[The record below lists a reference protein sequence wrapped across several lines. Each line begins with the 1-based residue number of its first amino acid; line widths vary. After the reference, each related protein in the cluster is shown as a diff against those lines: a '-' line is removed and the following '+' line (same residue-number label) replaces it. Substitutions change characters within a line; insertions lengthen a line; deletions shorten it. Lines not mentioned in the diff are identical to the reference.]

1 MLFKFG
7 TKAETLERLR
17 DLVSKSTVC
26 PSVIIS
32 ANNWIISQ
40 DSCIDLIQARFPNDN
55 LIVRSSSVN
64 EDTDVSSMAGIHES
78 HLNVNSRNRQDLIQ
92 IVNDVVASYQRVNGK
107 VDALDQVLVQPMIT
121 DVSMSGVVF
130 TQDLDTGA
138 PYYVINYDDQ
148 TGTTDAVTSGN
159 NDLSRTLLIRKGESR
174 KLESIRFQALMTA
187 VEELERVVGVPGLDI
202 EFAVD
207 AQNRV
212 WLFQLRRLAVK
223 EKWNETIIPQH
234 NRLVEEV
241 QAFLKNRFEP
251 MQGVFGRRSMFGVMP
266 DWNPVEMI
274 GYAPRPLAFSLYRY
288 LITDSIWAEARAKM
302 GYRDLSGR
310 PLIVNLGGRP
320 YVDVRESFNSFLP
333 ASLPESVGN
342 KLVND
347 WLAQLEAHPEY
358 HDKIEFEI
366 VTSFLNFDFSEKVVP
381 SLRRVLTNNEIETF
395 NESLLALTNK
405 IVGSGNGCVAWA
417 FQQIDMLRNMRIL
430 ALEGIQPSEGSV
442 LNTIVTLLNDCKSFG
457 TKPFSVLA
465 RCAFISESMLR
476 ALNHMGLLPDEEL
489 QLLRRSVN
497 TIISQFLKDV
507 GDFQQGNIT
516 RETFLRRYGHLR
528 PGTYDITAERY
539 DQQAFMAQFSNT
551 ANTDRAETSPVQ
563 KYTLKPELA
572 SKIDK
577 MLSGGGYA
585 FDAQSLFD
593 FIVKSIQGR
602 EYAKFYF
609 SRNVSDCLELMVQW
623 GKYHKLER
631 EHISYIP
638 VQRILSGFSQTE
650 LRNEYRQLSQQLK
663 LRHSITQSLRL
674 PYLIS
679 RLSDVDVIPLLKSK
693 PNYVTKNRIKAGLV
707 CLNGD
712 RQAPE
717 RLNGQIAVIESAD
730 PGYDWI
736 FMAEISGLITKF
748 GGANS
753 HMAIRCAELEIPAAI
768 GCGEQIFNAVSQA
781 KACLLD
787 CGNEV
792 LKPLV

>member
-1 MLFKFG
+1 MFKFG

-55 LIVRSSSVN
+55 IIIRSSSVN

-78 HLNVNSRNRQDLIQ
+78 HLNVNSRNRQNLIQ
-92 IVNDVVASYQRVNGK
+92 FINNVVASYQRVNGK
-107 VDALDQVLVQPMIT
+107 VDPLDQVLVQPMIT

-159 NDLSRTLLIRKGESR
+159 NDLSRTLLIRKGESK
-174 KLESIRFQALMTA
+174 KLESIRFQALMMA
-187 VEELERVVGVPGLDI
+187 VEDLERVVGVPGLDI

-223 EKWNETIIPQH
+223 AKWNETIIPQH
-234 NRLVEEV
+234 NKIVEQV
-241 QAFLKNRFEP
+241 QTFLKTRFKP
-251 MQGVFGRRSMFGVMP
+251 MQGVFGQRSIFGVMP

-288 LITDSIWAEARAKM
+288 LITDSIWAEARAMM

-320 YVDVRESFNSFLP
+320 YVDVRESYNSFLP
-333 ASLPESVGN
+333 ASLPDAIGN

-347 WLAQLEAHPEY
+347 WLAKLETHPEY

-366 VTSFLNFDFSEKVVP
+366 VTSFLNFDFSENVAP
-381 SLRRVLTNNEIETF
+381 PLQNVLNSNEIQTF
-395 NESLLALTNK
+395 KESLLSLTNE
-405 IVGSGNGCVAWA
+405 IVGNDKGCVPWA
-417 FQQIDMLRNMRIL
+417 FQQIDRLRNRRNKT
-430 ALEGIQPSEGSV
+430 LEGIQSSEGSL
-442 LNTIVTLLNDCKSFG
+442 LNTIATLLNDCKLFG

-476 ALNHMGLLPDEEL
+476 ALNQMGYLPDDEL
-489 QLLRRSVN
+489 QLFRTSVN
-497 TIISQFLKDV
+497 TIITQFLKDV
-507 GDFQQGNIT
+507 DGFQRGNIT
-516 RETFLRRYGHLR
+516 RETFLGRYGHLR

-539 DQQAFMAQFSNT
+539 DQQAFMAQFSNK
-551 ANTDRAETSPVQ
+551 ASADRAETPKVQ

-572 SKIDK
+572 SAIDK
-577 MLSGGGYA
+577 MLSDGGYS
-585 FDAQSLFD
+585 FDAMSLFD
-593 FIVKSIQGR
+593 FMGKAIQGR
-602 EYAKFYF
+602 EFAKFYF
-609 SRNVSDCLELMVQW
+609 SRNISDCLELMLQW
-623 GKYHKLER
+623 GKYHNLER
-631 EHISYIP
+631 EHVSYIP
-638 VQRILSGFSQTE
+638 VQNILAGFSQTG
-650 LRNEYRQLSQQLK
+650 LRTEYLQLSEQLK
-663 LRHSITQSLRL
+663 LGHSITQSLRL

-693 PNYVTKNRIKAGLV
+693 PNYITKNKIRAGLIR
-707 CLNGD
+707 LNGD
-712 RQAPE
+712 QCAAE
-717 RLNGQIAVIESAD
+717 RLKGQIAVIESAD

-736 FMAEISGLITKF
+736 FMTEISGLITKF

-781 KACLLD
+781 KTCLLD

>member
-1 MLFKFG
+1 MSFKFG

-17 DLVSKSTVC
+17 DLVKQSTVC

-40 DSCIDLIQARFPNDN
+40 DSCMDLIQTRFPNDK
-55 LIVRSSSVN
+55 IIIRSSSVN

-78 HLNVNSRNRQDLIQ
+78 HLNVNSRNRRELIQ
-92 IVNDVVASYQRVNGK
+92 LVNNVVASYQRVNGK

-159 NDLSRTLLIRKGESR
+159 NDLSRTLLIRKGESK
-174 KLESIRFQALMTA
+174 KLESVRFQALMAA

-223 EKWNETIIPQH
+223 EKWHETIIPEH
-234 NRLVEEV
+234 HKTVEEV
-241 QAFLKNRFEP
+241 QAFLQNRFEP
-251 MQGVFGRRSMFGVMP
+251 MRGVLGQRSMFGVMP

-310 PLIVNLGGRP
+310 PLIVDLGGRP
-320 YVDVRESFNSFLP
+320 YVDVRESYNSFLP

-347 WLAQLEAHPEY
+347 WLDRLAAHPEY

-366 VTSFLNFDFSEKVVP
+366 VTSFLNFDFSENVVP
-381 SLRRVLTNNEIETF
+381 SLRSVLNHNDIRMF
-395 NESLLALTNK
+395 KESLLSLTNG

-417 FQQIDMLRNMRIL
+417 FQQIDMLRCRRNK
-430 ALEGIQPSEGSV
+430 ALEGIRSSEGAL

-476 ALNHMGLLPDEEL
+476 ALNRMGLLPDDEL
-489 QLLRRSVN
+489 QLFRTSVN
-497 TIISQFLKDV
+497 TIITQFLKDV
-507 GDFQQGNIT
+507 DDFQRGNIT
-516 RETFLRRYGHLR
+516 RETFLKRYGHLR

-539 DQQAFMAQFSNT
+539 DQQAFMAQLPDKAS
-551 ANTDRAETSPVQ
+551 AGKAETSRGS
-563 KYTLKPELA
+563 KFALAPESA

-577 MLSGGGYA
+577 MLSDGGYA
-585 FDAQSLFD
+585 FDAMSLFD
-593 FIVKSIQGR
+593 FFEKAIQGR
-602 EYAKFYF
+602 EHAKFYF
-609 SRNVSDCLELMVQW
+609 SRNVSDCLELMVRW
-623 GKYHKLER
+623 GKYHHLER

-638 VQRILSGFSQTE
+638 VQSILAGFSQTG
-650 LRNEYRQLSQQLK
+650 LRNEYLQLSEQFK
-663 LRHSITQSLRL
+663 LRHSITQSVRL
-674 PYLIS
+674 PYLIT

-693 PNYVTKNRIKAGLV
+693 PNYVTKHKIRAGLV
-707 CLNGD
+707 RLDGD
-712 RQAPE
+712 QHAPE
-717 RLNGQIAVIESAD
+717 RLRGRIAVIESAD

-736 FMAEISGLITKF
+736 FMTEISGLITKF

-781 KACLLD
+781 RSCLLD

>member
-1 MLFKFG
+1 LFKFG

-17 DLVSKSTVC
+17 DLVRKSTVC

-40 DSCIDLIQARFPNDN
+40 DSCIDLIQAGFPNDN
-55 LIVRSSSVN
+55 IIIRSSSVN

-78 HLNVNSRNRQDLIQ
+78 HLNISSKNRQDLIQ

-159 NDLSRTLLIRKGESR
+159 NDLSRTLLIRNGEA
-174 KLESIRFQALMTA
+174 KKIESIRFQALIMA

-207 AQNRV
+207 ANNRV

-234 NRLVEEV
+234 NKTVEEV
-241 QAFLKNRFEP
+241 QAFLKTRFEP
-251 MQGVFGRRSMFGVMP
+251 MQGVFGQRSMFGVMP

-288 LITDSIWAEARAKM
+288 LITDSIWAEARAIM
-302 GYRDLSGR
+302 GYRDLSGH
-310 PLIVNLGGRP
+310 PLVVNLGGRP
-320 YVDVRESFNSFLP
+320 YVDVRDSYNSFLP
-333 ASLPESVGN
+333 ASLPGSIGN
-342 KLVND
+342 KLVNA

-366 VTSFLNFDFSEKVVP
+366 VTSFLNFDFSENVVP
-381 SLRRVLTNNEIETF
+381 SLQHVLDRDEIQTF
-395 NESLLALTNK
+395 KESLLSLTND
-405 IVGSGNGCVAWA
+405 IVGNDKGYVPWA
-417 FQQIDMLRNMRIL
+417 FQQIDRLRNKRKKT
-430 ALEGIQPSEGSV
+430 LEVIQSSEGSL
-442 LNTIVTLLNDCKSFG
+442 LNAIVTLLNDCKLFG

-476 ALNHMGLLPDEEL
+476 ALNQMGLLPDDEL
-489 QLLRRSVN
+489 QLFRTSVN

-507 GDFQQGNIT
+507 DDFQRGRIAQ
-516 RETFLRRYGHLR
+516 ETFFQRYGHLR

-539 DQQAFMAQFSNT
+539 DQQAFMAQFSNK
-551 ANTDRAETSPVQ
+551 ANADRAETSNIQ
-563 KYTLKPELA
+563 KYTLRPELA

-577 MLSGGGYA
+577 MLSDVGYA
-585 FDAQSLFD
+585 FDAKSLFD
-593 FIVKSIQGR
+593 FMGKAIQGR

-609 SRNVSDCLELMVQW
+609 SRNISDCLELMVQW
-623 GKYHKLER
+623 GKYHNLKR
-631 EHISYIP
+631 EHLSYLP
-638 VQRILSGFSQTE
+638 VQSILAGFSQTG
-650 LRNEYRQLSQQLK
+650 LSSEYPKLSKQLK
-663 LRHSITQSLRL
+663 IGHSITQSIRL
-674 PYLIS
+674 PYLIC

-693 PNYVTKNRIKAGLV
+693 PNYITKNKIRAGLV
-707 CLNGD
+707 RLNCD
-712 RQAPE
+712 QHTPE
-717 RLNGQIAVIESAD
+717 RLKGRIAVIESAD

-736 FMAEISGLITKF
+736 FMTEISGLITKF

-781 KACLLD
+781 NSCLLD

>member
-1 MLFKFG
+1 MFKFG

-40 DSCIDLIQARFPNDN
+40 KSCIDLIQARFPNEN
-55 LIVRSSSVN
+55 LIIRSSSVN

-92 IVNDVVASYQRVNGK
+92 IVDNVVASYQRVNGK

-148 TGTTDAVTSGN
+148 TGTTDAVTLGN
-159 NDLSRTLLIRKGESR
+159 NDLSRTLLIRKGES
-174 KLESIRFQALMTA
+174 KHLESIRFQALMMA
-187 VEELERVVGVPGLDI
+187 VQELERVVDVPGLDI

-234 NRLVEEV
+234 NKMVAEV
-241 QAFLKNRFEP
+241 QAFLNTRFEP
-251 MQGVFGRRSMFGVMP
+251 MQEVYGRRSLFGVMP

-320 YVDVRESFNSFLP
+320 YVDVRESYNSFLP
-333 ASLPESVGN
+333 ASLPETIAN
-342 KLVND
+342 KLVNA
-347 WLAQLEAHPEY
+347 WLDQLEAHPEY

-366 VTSFLNFDFSEKVVP
+366 VTSFLNFDFSENVVP
-381 SLRRVLTNNEIETF
+381 TVRHVLNRNEIQTFKEALLSLTNGIVGNDNGYVPWAFRQIET
-395 NESLLALTNK
+395 
-405 IVGSGNGCVAWA
+405 
-417 FQQIDMLRNMRIL
+417 LRGRRKKT
-430 ALEGIQPSEGSV
+430 LEGIRSSEGS
-442 LNTIVTLLNDCKSFG
+442 LINTIVTLLNDCKSFG

-476 ALNHMGLLPDEEL
+476 ALNRMGLMPDDEL
-489 QLLRRSVN
+489 QLFRTSVN
-497 TIISQFLKDV
+497 TIVSQFLKDV
-507 GDFQQGNIT
+507 NDFQQGTIT
-516 RETFLRRYGHLR
+516 QETFLKRYGHLR

-539 DQQAFMAQFSNT
+539 DQQAFMAQFSN
-551 ANTDRAETSPVQ
+551 AAHTDRAETSKAP
-563 KYTLKPELA
+563 KYALKPELA

-577 MLSGGGYA
+577 MLSDGGYT
-585 FDAQSLFD
+585 FDAVSLVD
-593 FIVKSIQGR
+593 FIGRAIQGR
-602 EYAKFYF
+602 EFAKFYF
-609 SRNVSDCLELMVQW
+609 TRNVSDCLELMVLW
-623 GKYHKLER
+623 GKYHQLDR
-631 EHISYIP
+631 EQISYIP
-638 VQRILSGFSQTE
+638 VQRILAGFSQTG
-650 LRNEYRQLSQQLK
+650 LQNEYLHLSEQLK
-663 LRHSITQSLRL
+663 VRHSITQSLRL

-679 RLSDVDVIPLLKSK
+679 TLADVDVIPLLKSK
-693 PNYVTKNRIKAGLV
+693 PNYITKNKIRAGLV
-707 CLNGD
+707 RLNGD
-712 RQAPE
+712 RHEPE
-717 RLNGQIAVIESAD
+717 QLKGKIAVIESAD
-730 PGYDWI
+730 PGHDWI
-736 FMAEISGLITKF
+736 FMTEISGLITKF

-781 KACLLD
+781 ESCLLD